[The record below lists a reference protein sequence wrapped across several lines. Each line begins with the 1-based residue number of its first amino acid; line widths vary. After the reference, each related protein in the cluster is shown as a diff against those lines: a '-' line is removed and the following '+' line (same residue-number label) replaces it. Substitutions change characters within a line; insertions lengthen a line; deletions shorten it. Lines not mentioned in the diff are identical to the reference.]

1 MDEIYNEDGSINRD
15 KWLNFVIRPLRNTL
29 LNKADE
35 RVRRYDYQV
44 RTGVATTESA
54 ETITALLAYMQVLR
68 DIPATAQPDS
78 FEWPSIP

>member
-54 ETITALLAYMQVLR
+54 ESIASVLNYMQELR
-68 DIPATAQPDS
+68 DLPQTAHPQN
-78 FEWPSIP
+78 FAWPSIP